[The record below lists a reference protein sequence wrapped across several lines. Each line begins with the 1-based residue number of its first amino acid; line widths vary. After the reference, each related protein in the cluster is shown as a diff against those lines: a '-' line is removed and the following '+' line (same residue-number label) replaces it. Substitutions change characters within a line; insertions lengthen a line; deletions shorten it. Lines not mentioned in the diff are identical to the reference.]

1 MQNVKTNKQFMVLS
15 VIGIF
20 IVVACHLA
28 GEIYRFFKV
37 FPYIAIFI
45 FISGY
50 FYKEEKEDNVFSYI
64 FYKFKKL
71 MIPFFIINLI
81 YGIIVNIF
89 KSAGIIN
96 FGEEVNLFTLFVQPF
111 INNNQFVF
119 NFPAWFVPTL
129 FLTYVFYVNI
139 HKVYRKIKFNN
150 EVVLLI
156 FFIILQVVSV
166 YYQKLTSQYTYI
178 ISLFRIMFFLPFFQ
192 FGYIY
197 KQKWQ
202 KYDDKIP
209 TIPYLIILFT
219 INYIAYKKFGD
230 LNYDMHEFSGFKS
243 NILILPTITSFI
255 GILFYTRIAR
265 VLSKWIGESK
275 IINYISNSTFSIMTH
290 HVFVSFLVG
299 AILYGIN
306 KNITSI
312 PYFNIDK
319 FKAGWVY
326 IYEIPGKEIITQ
338 IGYLILGIGVSLL
351 IHYVYNKIKEK
362 AEKIDLIKKNSLG
375 KEY

>member
-1 MQNVKTNKQFMVLS
+1 
-15 VIGIF
+15 
-20 IVVACHLA
+20 
-28 GEIYRFFKV
+28 
-37 FPYIAIFI
+37 
-45 FISGY
+45 
-50 FYKEEKEDNVFSYI
+50 
-64 FYKFKKL
+64 
-71 MIPFFIINLI
+71 
-81 YGIIVNIF
+81 
-89 KSAGIIN
+89 
-96 FGEEVNLFTLFVQPF
+96 
-111 INNNQFVF
+111 
-119 NFPAWFVPTL
+119 
-129 FLTYVFYVNI
+129 
-139 HKVYRKIKFNN
+139 
-150 EVVLLI
+150 
-156 FFIILQVVSV
+156 
-166 YYQKLTSQYTYI
+166 
-178 ISLFRIMFFLPFFQ
+178 
-192 FGYIY
+192 
-197 KQKWQ
+197 
-202 KYDDKIP
+202 
-209 TIPYLIILFT
+209 
-219 INYIAYKKFGD
+219 
-230 LNYDMHEFSGFKS
+230 MHEFSGFKS

>member
-28 GEIYRFFKV
+28 GEIYRLFRV
-37 FPYIAIFI
+37 FPYIAIFV

-96 FGEEVNLFTLFVQPF
+96 FGEEINLFTLFVQPF

-139 HKVYRKIKFNN
+139 HKIYRKIKFNN

-156 FFIILQVVSV
+156 FFIILQIVSV

-178 ISLFRIMFFLPFFQ
+178 IILFRIMFFLPFFQ

-230 LNYDMHEFSGFKS
+230 LNYDMHEFSGFK
-243 NILILPTITSFI
+243 NTILILPTITSFI

-265 VLSKWIGESK
+265 ILSKWIGESK

-312 PYFNIDK
+312 PYFNIDR

-362 AEKIDLIKKNSLG
+362 AVKIDLVKKVA
-375 KEY
+375 